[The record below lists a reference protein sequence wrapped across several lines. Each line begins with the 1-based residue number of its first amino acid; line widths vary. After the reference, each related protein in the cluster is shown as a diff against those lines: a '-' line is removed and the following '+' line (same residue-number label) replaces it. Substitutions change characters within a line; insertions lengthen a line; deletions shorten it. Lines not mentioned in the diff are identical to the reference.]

1 MSGLSLRGLRNL
13 WSHADDEDD
22 YRDDYADESE
32 NETRASHNQNHDDY
46 SYERESRAE
55 REARSE
61 RASQPRSTDSNPSYG
76 HGSHNP
82 RRPRLVATAP
92 IRSARSKNIYTLK
105 PKGLDDAAIAA
116 DYLKDGTAVILNLE
130 DVDRIGAVRIIDF
143 MSGVCYGLENQGHAM
158 KLGDVIF
165 LYTPGDFD
173 ISSDE
178 VDYGEN
184 PDLFF
189 KDVPVSEPKTAPASA
204 NASTQIPQTVSVQ
217 ATVQPAP
224 GTNLPGAM
232 PIPPQPQTHSTPP
245 PGVISGGLLPRAI
258 PNPNAQ
264 PQSSSP
270 QSAVTPSGYINPAVV
285 PTSSGERRSWER

>member
-22 YRDDYADESE
+22 YRDDYADD
-32 NETRASHNQNHDDY
+32 NDGETRASNNDHDYDN
-46 SYERESRAE
+46 YERDTHA
-55 REARSE
+55 ARDT
-61 RASQPRSTDSNPSYG
+61 RASNAPQQQPRVVDNGPAYG

-92 IRSARSKNIYTLK
+92 IRSARAKNIYTLK

-116 DYLKDGTAVILNLE
+116 DYLKEGTAVILNLE
-130 DVDRIGAVRIIDF
+130 EVDRNGAIRIIDF

-158 KLGDVIF
+158 KLGETIF

-189 KDVPVSEPKTAPASA
+189 KDVPVSSPAPVVAQTAVAQPVVQP
-204 NASTQIPQTVSVQ
+204 STPV
-217 ATVQPAP
+217 AQPAP
-224 GTNLPGAM
+224 TVHSNLPGAM
-232 PIPPQPQTHSTPP
+232 PIPSQPQAQGAPP
-245 PGVISGGLLPRAI
+245 PGVITPGVLPRAI

-264 PQSSSP
+264 PQS
-270 QSAVTPSGYINPAVV
+270 AVTASGYINPAVV